1 MQNLY
6 RAIFFFIKVEVEN
19 FKKSAF
25 AVKNKELMTS
35 IKTDSARKHPFGSDW
50 LKKGLRLSL
59 IRQKS
64 ESSGDRP
71 TTFQREPGIKPP
83 M

>member
-1 MQNLY
+1 
-6 RAIFFFIKVEVEN
+6 
-19 FKKSAF
+19 
-25 AVKNKELMTS
+25 MTS

-71 TTFQREPGIKPP
+71 TTFQREPGIKAP